1 VWGFC
6 RLSTSTVVVSTG
18 EDLLLPENI
27 SHLCYS
33 LLECMCPVN
42 TPLSLSSK
50 MSDHESRSAAP
61 APPPKDDDEH
71 MISPSCVI
79 QEGRAVATHMEQM
92 MEQQQLRLRENPGL
106 ISPSFDE
113 EIAESRPSL
122 SSNRN
127 HEDEDGDEK
136 MPAAKALRFSSNVT
150 EHGPSGGWEL
160 EDMLPMWWT
169 RSEIETF
176 HKAAKVKAR
185 SFLRRSDTFKKTFQ
199 AVFQECSRDRTG
211 RNLLE
216 SESVQRLLSSAT
228 TLRGLESRTIGIIRE
243 YRNFHAR
250 SVLEVATTNQNV
262 DAALR
267 SRSLQTS
274 RPSKT
279 LARIL
284 AKQDSIAIAHMIR
297 KELDGEPPSP
307 SSSSE
312 DTESSDHDA
321 AASSFSVPS
330 SPRPSSDE

>member
-1 VWGFC
+1 
-6 RLSTSTVVVSTG
+6 
-18 EDLLLPENI
+18 LLLPENI

-42 TPLSLSSK
+42 TPLSLFK
-50 MSDHESRSAAP
+50 MSAAP

-79 QEGRAVATHMEQM
+79 QEGRAVATHVEQ

-113 EIAESRPSL
+113 EIAGSQPS
-122 SSNRN
+122 SSSSSPSPSKRN

-169 RSEIETF
+169 RSEIEMF

-185 SFLRRSDTFKKTFQ
+185 SFLRRSDSFKKTFQ
-199 AVFQECSRDRTG
+199 TVFQECSRDRTG